1 MYPSFYFEKHLQRH
15 IKGAL
20 LTPMNCLLQFSF
32 LTFVTK
38 LGFIF
43 LEFVIIFKNL
53 MSPPKN
59 VSFLNQNLPS
69 IIVLQ
74 VSFSEHFLV
83 CRRIGAGFSSGMVLQ
98 IFTNLKITTIVIN
111 CLRIANH
118 VLKISEKSRYKT
130 NLISW
135 IYLIIPSVYSNLAC
149 SN

>member
-1 MYPSFYFEKHLQRH
+1 VYPNFYFEKDLKIK

-20 LTPMNCLLQFSF
+20 LTPMNCLLHVSF

-43 LEFVIIFKNL
+43 LEFVIIFKNFK
-53 MSPPKN
+53 SQKN

-83 CRRIGAGFSSGMVLQ
+83 CRRNGAGFSSGMVLQ
-98 IFTNLKITTIVIN
+98 IFTNLKIITIVIN
-111 CLRIANH
+111 RLQIANH
-118 VLKISEKSRYKT
+118 VLKTSEKSRYKT

-135 IYLIIPSVYSNLAC
+135 IYLIIPSVNSNLAR